1 MKDSCYG
8 LVSRLGVAK
17 ERISELGNM
26 SIEHPPMKCK
36 GKEV

>member
-8 LVSRLGVAK
+8 FISRLDMAK

-26 SIEHPPMKCK
+26 SIKHLPMKCK
-36 GKEV
+36 VKEV